1 MMYDFNG
8 KKDLIIFIIASR
20 KIKEFVGKNKRIC
33 EKIL

>member
-20 KIKEFVGKNKRIC
+20 KIKECVKKFYDI
-33 EKIL
+33 KIKVY